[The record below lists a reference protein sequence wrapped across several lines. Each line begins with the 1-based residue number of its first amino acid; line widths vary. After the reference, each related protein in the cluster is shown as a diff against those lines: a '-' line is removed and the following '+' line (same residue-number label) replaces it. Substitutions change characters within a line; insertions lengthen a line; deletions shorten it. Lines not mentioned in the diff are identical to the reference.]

1 MDHLIIHNNQRIVLP
16 SNEKADVNPV
26 LTYIKGTYLLSWQ
39 LKFSCS
45 MERKRM
51 SCMQVRLDFASV
63 PITFDCLE
71 RRYRLQVDTVF
82 SVHLGNVFVYR
93 SEDAL
98 NQPDA
103 MFEHER

>member
-1 MDHLIIHNNQRIVLP
+1 
-16 SNEKADVNPV
+16 
-26 LTYIKGTYLLSWQ
+26 
-39 LKFSCS
+39 
-45 MERKRM
+45 M

-93 SEDAL
+93 SEEAL

-103 MFEHER
+103 MFEHEDNAVLEIISSVPDHGYETGNFFWCRQCGRPK